1 MSKDFE
7 RTVPAAEP
15 ATPDATSQARRTDS
29 HKAAPAA
36 KDPMVGILWV
46 LIAGVIIA
54 ILAFVVSA
62 LVMGYIGTSR
72 GAQNRTQADLSRSEA
87 EWKQQK
93 DQPYYWSRYIDT
105 LASAKQYSKAQDLIN
120 QMSKEFAKTDTYDYY
135 AEASQ
140 ANLYFAKK
148 DYEGAI
154 KQAEKAQDL
163 MNTAY
168 QKLLKKDIMPN
179 KAKAYG
185 ISSNYGEMELLRAGC
200 YTELG
205 KTDEAINILKAYL
218 TSSPNEAGVWFDLGN
233 AYVKAGN
240 KDEARK
246 AFDKALKFMPD
257 DPEFQKARKQ
267 LGDN

>member
-1 MSKDFE
+1 MSKDIE

-15 ATPDATSQARRTDS
+15 ATPDATSQARRTELTS
-29 HKAAPAA
+29 AAPAA
-36 KDPMVGILWV
+36 KDPMVAILWV

-54 ILAFVVSA
+54 ILAFVVAA
-62 LVMGYIGTSR
+62 LVMGYVGSSR
-72 GAQNRTQADLSRSEA
+72 GAQTRSQANLDRAEA
-87 EWKQQK
+87 DWKQQK
-93 DQPYYWSRYIDT
+93 KEPFYWSNYIDS
-105 LASAKQYSKAQDLIN
+105 LISAKQFSKAQDLIN

-140 ANLYFAKK
+140 ADLYFAKK
-148 DYEGAI
+148 DFEGAI
-154 KQAEKAQDL
+154 KQAEKAQGL

-168 QKLLKKDIMPN
+168 KKLLKKDIRPN

-200 YTELG
+200 YSELG
-205 KTDEAINILKAYL
+205 KYDETVNILKAYL
-218 TSSPNEAGVWFDLGN
+218 SSSPNEAGVWYDLGN
-233 AYVKAGN
+233 AYVKQGN

-246 AFDKALKFMPD
+246 AYDKALKFIPD
-257 DPEFQKARKQ
+257 DPEFKKAREE